1 MKYLR
6 KINKSFDPTY
16 IQVGDFEKTIEVD
29 SPTYGKYFMTKVIT
43 IDLIKACE
51 NMKLGP
57 VHDFY
62 SKFRT
67 EMGTCKSVSLESK
80 RFGGES
86 GQNLQ
91 KFEMYVPL
99 KEHNMDWVDPKG
111 RMKDLP
117 VAYSKEYIIRKINK
131 NISLTL

>member
-1 MKYLR
+1 MKI
-6 KINKSFDPTY
+6 KKFNEGFDTDY
-16 IQVGDFEKTIEVD
+16 IQVGDFETTIEVN
-29 SPTYGKYFMTKVIT
+29 SPNYGKYFMTKVLT

-67 EMGTCKSVSLESK
+67 EMGTSKSVSLESK
-80 RFGGES
+80 RFGGER
-86 GQNLQ
+86 GQDLQ

-99 KEHNMDWVDPKG
+99 IEHNMDWEDKTG
-111 RMKDLP
+111 RMKQLP
-117 VAYSKEYIIRKINK
+117 VAYTKEWVIKKINE
-131 NISLTL
+131 ITF